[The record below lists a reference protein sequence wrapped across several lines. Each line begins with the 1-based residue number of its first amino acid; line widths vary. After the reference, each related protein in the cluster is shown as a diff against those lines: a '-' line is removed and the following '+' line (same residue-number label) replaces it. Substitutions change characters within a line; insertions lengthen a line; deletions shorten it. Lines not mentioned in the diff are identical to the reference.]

1 MFKISLSAGHGLTTP
16 GKRTPDGMHEW
27 EFNSAVVSIMVLLLS
42 HYKDVA
48 VLRLDDPT
56 GKTDIPLKD
65 RANRSNGWGAN
76 YHLDVHANA
85 AGVGWSDAHGIETF
99 SYKLSGQ
106 SFEIAKVLQKY
117 LIAATGLSD
126 RGVKD
131 GSDLYMVNSTKAP
144 ANLVEC
150 GFMSNKNEAALL
162 KSDDYRNKVA
172 NALVNAI
179 ADYFKLVKVVP
190 LAQAQAQAQT
200 KAYSLDSTP
209 TKAPGKYR
217 LAKLIDT
224 DDPNV
229 IEQYKKDGYRVIALP

>member
-16 GKRTPDGMHEW
+16 GKQTPDGMHEW
-27 EFNSAVVSIMVLLLS
+27 EFNSAVVSKMVQLFS
-42 HYKDVA
+42 FYKDVA

-65 RANRSNGWGAN
+65 RAARSNGWGAN

-85 AGVGWSDAHGIETF
+85 AGATWSDAHGIETF

-106 SFEIAKVLQKY
+106 SYEIGKVIQKY
-117 LIAATGLSD
+117 LIQATGLTD

-144 ANLVEC
+144 ANLAEC

-162 KSDDYRNKVA
+162 KSEDYRTKVA
-172 NALVNAI
+172 QALVNAI
-179 ADYFKLVKVVP
+179 ADYFKLVKVTPQV
-190 LAQAQAQAQT
+190 Q
-200 KAYSLDSTP
+200 AYSLDPIPVKNP
-209 TKAPGKYR
+209 TMYR
-217 LAKLIDT
+217 LAKLLDT
-224 DDPNV
+224 TDQKV
-229 IEQYKKDGYRVIALP
+229 IEQSKKDGYRIIELPQ